1 MPYQYTRRKKYI
13 MYPPNILLANQFT
26 VADGFGVA
34 GIIVLIMLSAF
45 FSSSETAFS
54 SVNAIRIKNYAE
66 EKVKGSRRAQYVI
79 DNFDKALVCLLV
91 GNNLVN
97 IASTTLCAYLF
108 TKFIVNMTVANLLNT
123 LVMTIVVLIFGEI
136 LPKAYAKH
144 NPEKFVLKIS
154 GVVYV
159 FMKVIFVIAAPFY
172 GLQKLALKKHS
183 KHTEP
188 TVTEDELESIVD
200 TMEEEGVIDTENAE
214 MLQGVLDISEQ
225 TVYEIMIP
233 RVDMVAV
240 PKDITAEE
248 LKQNFIENQ
257 YSRLP
262 VYGNDK
268 DDIIGILNQKDFI
281 TSEYQHKK
289 FDIEKLMTEPLK
301 VSKNMKVDELIKEM
315 RVSKKHLAIV
325 IDEYGGTSGI
335 VTMEDALEEI
345 FGEIYDEQDDDE
357 IEPIKKLGENK
368 YQVSAEISVE
378 ELYEYLEIEHLP
390 EESYPNVGVMV
401 YSLLEH
407 VPQVGDKTSIIAID
421 EVLDEHNNY
430 VATKTEL
437 SFKVLACDDDRIT
450 QLELITKVLGKQQSE
465 N

>member
-1 MPYQYTRRKKYI
+1 
-13 MYPPNILLANQFT
+13 MYPPNLLLANQFS
-26 VADGFGVA
+26 VADGFGIA
-34 GIIVLIMLSAF
+34 GIVLLIMLSAF
-45 FSSSETAFS
+45 FSASETAFS
-54 SVNAIRIKNYAE
+54 TVNAIRIKNYAE
-66 EKVKGSRRAQYVI
+66 EKVKGSRRAQYII

-108 TKFIVNMTVANLLNT
+108 TKFILNMTVANLLNT

-144 NPEKFVLKIS
+144 NPEKFVLGVS
-154 GVVYV
+154 GIVYV
-159 FMKVIFVIAAPFY
+159 FMKVVFVIAAPFY

-183 KHTEP
+183 KHNEP
-188 TVTEDELESIVD
+188 TVTEDELETIVD

-214 MLQGVLDISEQ
+214 RLQGVLDISEQ

-262 VYGNDK
+262 VYGKDK

-315 RVSKKHLAIV
+315 RTSKKHLAIV

-345 FGEIYDEQDDDE
+345 FGEIYDEQDDAE
-357 IEPIKKLGENK
+357 IEPIKKLAEHQ
-368 YQVSAEISVE
+368 YIISADVSVE

-390 EESYPNVGVMV
+390 EENYPNVGVMV
-401 YSLLEH
+401 YTLLEH
-407 VPQVGDKTSIIAID
+407 VPHIGDKTSIIAID
-421 EVLDEHNNY
+421 EILDEHNNY

-437 SFKVLACDDDRIT
+437 EFEVMDCDDDRIT
-450 QLELITKVLGKQQSE
+450 KLKLKTKVLGEAEQK
-465 N
+465 